1 VSTLR
6 VVLAMN
12 KLYPYLLGL
21 AMALEVSAYPKPGNV
36 HRLRCFREISFED
49 FIVASHI
56 SIKWFLKAYR
66 RGFRGWGNCVFGDL
80 ILGCVRDVYSLT
92 GVNTSLGTLTL
103 LIPLSISTGY
113 CTRMDLNDPSCFT
126 TSVGDLLE
134 KTTVYDT
141 IYYYRAVRLV
151 KPSHIKPLENRHQ
164 VDVYSRRYVKE
175 LLDRNLRLIEVL
187 KYSSRY
193 ELVHQELLN
202 RFEIS
207 SGASI
212 FLRERLVNH
221 GDWNRAVVETYLYIL
236 SKHIDTL
243 VARKHGLDK
252 ALYVKTRAS
261 HTLDK
266 VLNMDNSSWVKPV
279 MELDEELGME
289 NINPGSVA
297 DITSSTI
304 ALYLLWRYASNS
316 SNILEKNY

>member
-1 VSTLR
+1 LV
-6 VVLAMN
+6 MN

-36 HRLRCFREISFED
+36 HRLRGFRDMSFED
-49 FIVASHI
+49 FIVASHV
-56 SIKWFLKAYR
+56 SIKWILKAYR
-66 RGFRGWGNCVFGDL
+66 RGLRGWGKCVFGDL
-80 ILGCVRDVYSLT
+80 ILGCVRDVYNLT
-92 GVNTSLGTLTL
+92 GVNTSLGSLTL

-113 CTRMDLNDPSCFT
+113 CVRMDLNDPGCFT
-126 TSVGDLLE
+126 NSAGDLLE

-141 IYYYRAVRLV
+141 IHYYRAVRMV
-151 KPSHIKPLENRHQ
+151 KPSHIKPLESRDQ
-164 VDVYSRRYVKE
+164 VDVYSRGYVKE
-175 LLDRNLRLIEVL
+175 LLDRNLRLIDVF

-193 ELVHQELLN
+193 ELVHQELIN

-207 SGASI
+207 SDASL
-212 FLRERLVNH
+212 FLRGRLVNH

-243 VARKHGLDK
+243 VARKHGSDK

-266 VLNMDNSSWVKPV
+266 VLNMDSSSWVKPV
-279 MELDEELGME
+279 IELDEELGME

-297 DITSSTI
+297 DLTSSTV
-304 ALYLLWRYASNS
+304 ALYLLRRYASNG
-316 SNILEKNY
+316 SNILRKNY